1 MDYRMPL
8 YMQLKEI
15 IIKRIEDGEYL
26 PGEKIPSERE
36 MADTYGV
43 NRMTVKNAIS
53 SLVEANIL
61 YRVHGIKY
69 WQKKRLKRLHFTKII
84 PIPAGDWVL
93 F

>member
-36 MADTYGV
+36 MA
-43 NRMTVKNAIS
+43 
-53 SLVEANIL
+53 
-61 YRVHGIKY
+61 
-69 WQKKRLKRLHFTKII
+69 
-84 PIPAGDWVL
+84 PAGDWVL

>member
-61 YRVHGIKY
+61 YLSLIHI
-69 WQKKRLKRLHFTKII
+69 
-84 PIPAGDWVL
+84 
-93 F
+93 

>member
-1 MDYRMPL
+1 MVN
-8 YMQLKEI
+8 I
-15 IIKRIEDGEYL
+15 S

-61 YRVHGIKY
+61 YRVHGKGTFVA
-69 WQKKRLKRLHFTKII
+69 KKETEKVAFYENY

>member
-15 IIKRIEDGEYL
+15 IMKRIEDGEYL

-43 NRMTVKNAIS
+43 NRMTVKNAINS
-53 SLVEANIL
+53 CLL
-61 YRVHGIKY
+61 YTSRCV
-69 WQKKRLKRLHFTKII
+69 
-84 PIPAGDWVL
+84 
-93 F
+93 

>member
-53 SLVEANIL
+53 SLV
-61 YRVHGIKY
+61 
-69 WQKKRLKRLHFTKII
+69 
-84 PIPAGDWVL
+84 
-93 F
+93 

>member
-15 IIKRIEDGEYL
+15 IMKRIEDGEYL

-43 NRMTVKNAIS
+43 NRMTVKNAIN
-53 SLVEANIL
+53 SLVEANII
-61 YRVHGIKY
+61 YRIHGK
-69 WQKKRLKRLHFTKII
+69 
-84 PIPAGDWVL
+84 
-93 F
+93 

>member
-36 MADTYGV
+36 MAIKWYRRFHFSGMYTCNCCCRRYFPISIRKYYGT
-43 NRMTVKNAIS
+43 NR
-53 SLVEANIL
+53 
-61 YRVHGIKY
+61 
-69 WQKKRLKRLHFTKII
+69 
-84 PIPAGDWVL
+84 L
-93 F
+93 FPDL

>member
-43 NRMTVKNAIS
+43 NRMTVK
-53 SLVEANIL
+53 
-61 YRVHGIKY
+61 KC
-69 WQKKRLKRLHFTKII
+69 
-84 PIPAGDWVL
+84 D
-93 F
+93 